1 MELLRLHITE
11 HHASKQ
17 VAIAVYNSQQDLV
30 KHTAFSYR
38 DAVLAGEN
46 VSDVIRAETIHFLQS
61 LTRDIANRK
70 IL

>member
-11 HHASKQ
+11 HHLSKQ
-17 VAIAVYNSQQDLV
+17 VAIAVYNSNQDLV

-38 DAVLAGEN
+38 DAVMAGDN
-46 VSDVIRAETIHFLQS
+46 VADVIRAETIHFLQA
-61 LTRDIANRK
+61 LTRDIANKK